1 MNMKMI
7 FTTAALAIFLL
18 LAGIDAHA
26 LKEPAPSSAPPA
38 PPAEQ
43 DELALFRASIRMEKR
58 EFVADAMDLDEVQAR
73 KFWSI
78 YHQYEA
84 DLMKLNEARYALIND
99 YAVNFDSISETKA
112 DELVRAALEFR
123 KSRTALLENYYGK
136 LAKALSKK
144 IGARFLQVESVLQG
158 AEDVEIGA
166 SLPLMPKSR

>member
-1 MNMKMI
+1 MNKTI
-7 FTTAALAIFLL
+7 PSVVLAFSLVYP
-18 LAGIDAHA
+18 GIDAHA
-26 LKEPAPSSAPPA
+26 AKEPAPSIAPA
-38 PPAEQ
+38 ARPAEQ

-58 EFVADAMDLDEVQAR
+58 EFVADAMDLDEAQGK

-99 YAVNFDSISETKA
+99 YAANFDTISEAKA
-112 DELVRAALEFR
+112 DELVRAALNFR
-123 KSRTALLENYYGK
+123 KSRTALLEKYYGK

-144 IGARFLQVESVLQG
+144 IGARFLQVENVLQG